1 MEHPMRV
8 ATFRSGGDQRLGV
21 VRGEE
26 IVDVALA
33 ADRLGMGDLAG
44 TTSGMLALIAGG
56 DEALQALADVV
67 ERAPNETVTP
77 LAVVELLAAI
87 PRPLK
92 NVFCVGRN
100 YAEHAAESFRA
111 AGKEVKLPPA
121 PNIFTKSVTAINDP
135 YGDIPF
141 DASVSE
147 QIDWEVEL
155 AVIIGTGGRHIS
167 RAEALDHVWGYTVLN
182 DVSARDIQNRPG
194 MQWFLGKS
202 LDGSCPI
209 GPWIVTADEIANPRN
224 LHLRLMVNGEMKQED
239 TTANMLFDVPAII
252 EELSRALTLE
262 PGDIIATGT
271 PAGVGY
277 ARTPPEF
284 LKPGDIVETAIAE
297 IGTMR
302 NRVVDVSANAE
313 A

>member
-1 MEHPMRV
+1 MRI
-8 ATFRSGGDQRLGV
+8 ATFRAGGRTRLGV
-21 VRGEE
+21 VRGER
-26 IVDVALA
+26 IVDLTHVARVA
-33 ADRLGMGDLAG
+33 REDEPGDELRD
-44 TTSGMLALIAGG
+44 MLTLIAGG
-56 DEALQALADVV
+56 QQALERVISLVAD
-67 ERAPNETVTP
+67 ATVDAEFP
-77 LAVVELLAAI
+77 LDVVELLAPI
-87 PRPLK
+87 QRPRK

-121 PNIFTKSVTAINDP
+121 PNIFTKAVTAINGP

-239 TTANMLFDVPAII
+239 TTANMLFDVPSII

-271 PAGVGY
+271 PACVGY

-302 NRVVDVSANAE
+302 NRVVDVSESAE

>member
-1 MEHPMRV
+1 MKMRI
-8 ATFRSGGDQRLGV
+8 ATFRAGGRTRLGV
-21 VRGEE
+21 VRDER
-26 IVDVALA
+26 IVDLVHVARVA
-33 ADRLGMGDLAG
+33 GIDDSADELHD
-44 TTSGMLALIAGG
+44 MLALIAGG
-56 DEALQALADVV
+56 QAALERVIALA
-67 ERAPNETVTP
+67 ANATVDAEFP
-77 LAVVELLAAI
+77 LELVQLLAPI
-87 PRPLK
+87 SRPRK

-111 AGKEVKLPPA
+111 AGKEVKLPTA
-121 PNIFTKSVTAINDP
+121 PNIFTKAVTAINDP

-147 QIDWEVEL
+147 QIDWECEL
-155 AVIIGTGGRHIS
+155 AVIIGQGGRHIS
-167 RAEALDHVWGYTVLN
+167 REEALEHVWGYTVLN

-209 GPWIVTADEIANPRN
+209 GPWIVTADEIPNPRN
-224 LHLRLMVNGEMKQED
+224 LHLHLTVNGAMKQED
-239 TTANMLFDVPAII
+239 TTANLLFDVPAII

-271 PAGVGY
+271 PAGVGF

-284 LKPGDIVETAIAE
+284 LKPGDIVETTIAE

-302 NRVVDVSANAE
+302 NRVVSVGESAE